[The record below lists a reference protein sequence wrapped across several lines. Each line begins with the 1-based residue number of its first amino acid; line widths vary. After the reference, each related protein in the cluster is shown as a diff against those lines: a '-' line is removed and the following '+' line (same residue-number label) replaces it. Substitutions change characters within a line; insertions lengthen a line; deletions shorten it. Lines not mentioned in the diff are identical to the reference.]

1 MSPERR
7 RLHPAGILVY
17 ALATLREAAIPLL
30 AVFLVGG
37 LGGGFDE
44 RALLRGV
51 GFAAAGAVFAAAAGY
66 LRWHTTTWWVS
77 EEGIHRR
84 SGLVSI
90 KETDVPLGR
99 IQSLDVEQGPLQRA
113 FAVHSLHVQTGGG
126 GAKGE
131 IVLEALARAD
141 VERLRELAAAR
152 RSPVAAPEPGLERRL
167 GRRGLLVA
175 ALTAGQ
181 LGVLLP
187 VLAAAGQ
194 LGQSLFDEQRGSE
207 AIGLL
212 PDAASEWALAAAVL
226 LAVAWLLSMLGSI
239 VAFAGFRVSREGD
252 RLRIRRG
259 LLARREA
266 TVPVVRVRA
275 VEVVEGLLRRP
286 LGLAA
291 LRMEVIGH
299 AEEAAPAKTLFPLLA
314 LRDVRAFLDE
324 LLPELADDL
333 DRLEPPPR
341 RARRRYLLPPLVLA
355 ALVGAPL
362 WAFAGAGPWP
372 LAVALAAAAGYGA
385 AQFRAAGWRLEDGR
399 LATRALRVARIT
411 VLAPAA
417 RRESHSI
424 GQTPLQRRG
433 DLADLEVA
441 FGKQTSARVRHL
453 DAATA
458 AALWER
464 IAR

>member
-1 MSPERR
+1 MSPEPR
-7 RLHPAGILVY
+7 RLHRAGILVY

-44 RALLRGV
+44 RALLRAV
-51 GFAAAGAVFAAAAGY
+51 AFTVAGAVFAAAAGY
-66 LRWHTTTWWVS
+66 VRWRTTTWWVS

-113 FAVHSLHVQTGGG
+113 FAVYSLHVQTGGG

-141 VERLRELAAAR
+141 VERLRELAGAR
-152 RSPVAAPEPGLERRL
+152 RSPVAAPGPERRL

-194 LGQSLFDEQRGSE
+194 LGQSLFDERRGSE
-207 AIGLL
+207 AVGLL

-226 LAVAWLLSMLGSI
+226 LAVAWLLSMLGSV
-239 VAFAGFRVSREGD
+239 VAFAGFRVRRESD

-275 VEVVEGLLRRP
+275 VEVVEGVLRRP

-299 AEEAAPAKTLFPLLA
+299 ADEAAPAKTLFPLLA
-314 LRDVRAFLDE
+314 VRDVRAFLDE

-341 RARRRYLLPPLVLA
+341 RALRRYLVPPVVLA
-355 ALVGAPL
+355 AVVGAPL

-372 LAVALAAAAGYGA
+372 LAVALAAGAGYGVL
-385 AQFRAAGWRLEDGR
+385 QFRAAGWRLEDGR
-399 LATRALRVARIT
+399 LATRAMRVARIT
-411 VLAPAA
+411 VLAPAS

-433 DLADLEVA
+433 DLADLEVE

-464 IAR
+464 IAT